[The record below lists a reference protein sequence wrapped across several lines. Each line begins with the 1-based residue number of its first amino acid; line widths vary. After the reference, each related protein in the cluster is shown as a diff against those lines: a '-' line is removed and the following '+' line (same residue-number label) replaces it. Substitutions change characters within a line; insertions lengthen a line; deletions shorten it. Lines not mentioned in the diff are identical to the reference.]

1 MPNTCKTANDTPE
14 TDAAP
19 LPAGGV
25 GYEVWLARQ
34 IESLR
39 ERHGATGR
47 RARSGSLAWAVP
59 GIRRGAPTVP
69 R

>member
-19 LPAGGV
+19 RRPHAGV

-39 ERHGATGR
+39 ERHEGR
-47 RARSGSLAWAVP
+47 CHWQESAAHDL
-59 GIRRGAPTVP
+59 RRDA
-69 R
+69 

>member
-19 LPAGGV
+19 RRPHAGGV

-39 ERHGATGR
+39 ERHGGR
-47 RARSGSLAWAVP
+47 CYWQESAAHDP
-59 GIRRGAPTVP
+59 RRGA
-69 R
+69 